1 MMLGYDVGMLG
12 CKDGILGCDIIG
24 SDPLI
29 HPPNRIIG
37 WYFLSFND

>member
-24 SDPLI
+24 SED
-29 HPPNRIIG
+29 NRIIG
-37 WYFLSFND
+37 WYFLLSIDII

>member
-24 SDPLI
+24 SED
-29 HPPNRIIG
+29 NRIIG